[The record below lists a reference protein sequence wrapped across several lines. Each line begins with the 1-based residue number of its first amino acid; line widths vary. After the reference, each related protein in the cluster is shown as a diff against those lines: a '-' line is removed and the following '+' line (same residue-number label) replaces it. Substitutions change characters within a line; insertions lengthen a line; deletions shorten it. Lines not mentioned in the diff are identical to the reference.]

1 MKKKIVLNKILIKDK
16 DFCIGFDDIERD
28 IKCCPFL
35 RQNKINLRPP
45 GGSTPATQEIFT
57 CGTSGS

>member
-35 RQNKINLRPP
+35 RQNKRNLRT

-57 CGTSGS
+57 CRPRGS